1 MRDGVSVRDAAI
13 DKVHAELAKQDA
25 RQEEGR
31 WRAMYKLL
39 IVDDEPTVRA
49 GLRSYFDWAA
59 YGIDVGGE
67 ADDGDVALE
76 MIARDR
82 PDLILTDVRMP
93 SMDGITMSQRIS
105 EEYPSIKIIFVS
117 GHDDADYLKSAM
129 KVSAVDYIFK
139 PVNLQELSTVIKR
152 VVADLDAESSER
164 IHKQELLV
172 KLKEGMPLLRE
183 KFLLSMIGEGAP
195 KSELAERVSFLG
207 LNLPV
212 NASYWVMVVSVDDL
226 ADVMAS
232 RSERDRQL
240 LWYSVLNIYQ
250 ELLDAHM
257 RGYVFEHRIGEFV
270 GVLQVAEPGGDSAT
284 EAAEALFA
292 LAGDLRSNLERWLK
306 IGATIGISDLAGG
319 LSGLARAYKQAREAA
334 DYKWYLGKNRII
346 TMDSLEGAEP
356 EDGAL
361 RRYDYEFNEKLISA
375 LKADDEVK
383 VGEAV
388 ESIFASLSYSRPDG
402 LKYGRNLC
410 LQLVLAI
417 GQLLMELGTGD
428 PELEAMEA
436 ELTEALYEKETLRD
450 MRRLIESYLA
460 TVGERIREKRTGK
473 VANVVERVR
482 AYIELNYANGGL
494 TVADIGKAVYL
505 SSTYVSLLFKQETGQ
520 TVGEYLTQVRVDK
533 AKVLLLDPQYK
544 FYDICYA
551 IGYTDPSYFT
561 KLFKK
566 VTGATPSAYRDSHG

>member
-1 MRDGVSVRDAAI
+1 
-13 DKVHAELAKQDA
+13 
-25 RQEEGR
+25 
-31 WRAMYKLL
+31 MYRLL

-59 YGIDVGGE
+59 YGIEVAGE

-76 MIARDR
+76 MITREQ

-93 SMDGITMSQRIS
+93 SMDGITMSQRVTAD
-105 EEYPSIKIIFVS
+105 YPAIKIIFVS

-129 KVSAVDYIFK
+129 KLSAVDYIFK

-152 VVADLDAESSER
+152 VVSDLDAESSER
-164 IHKQELLV
+164 IHRQELLV

-183 KFLLSMIGEGAP
+183 KFLLSLIGEGAP

-207 LNLPV
+207 LDLPV
-212 NASYWVMVVSVDDL
+212 DASYWVMVVSVDDL

-250 ELLDAHM
+250 ELLDVHM
-257 RGYVFEHRIGEFV
+257 KGYVFECRTGEFV
-270 GVLQVAEPGGDSAT
+270 GVLQLADSDSESGT

-292 LAGDLRSNLERWLK
+292 LAGDLRSNLTRWLK

-319 LSGLARAYKQAREAA
+319 LAGLAPAYKQAREAA

-346 TMDSLEGAEP
+346 TMDSLESAEP
-356 EDGAL
+356 EDGAM
-361 RRYDYEFNEKLISA
+361 RRYDYEHNEKLISA
-375 LKADDEVK
+375 LKADDEGK
-383 VGEAV
+383 VAEAV
-388 ESIFASLSYSRPDG
+388 ESLFASLLSTRHDG
-402 LKYGRNLC
+402 LKYGRNQC
-410 LQLVLAI
+410 MQLVLAV
-417 GQLLMELGTGD
+417 GQLLMELGAGD
-428 PELEAMEA
+428 PELEAKEV
-436 ELTEALYEKETLRD
+436 ELTEALYQKETLQD
-450 MRRLIESYLA
+450 IRRLMESYL
-460 TVGERIREKRTGK
+460 TSVGHRIREKRTGK
-473 VANVVERVR
+473 MANVVERVR
-482 AYIELNYANGGL
+482 AYIEQNYASSGL
-494 TVADIGKAVYL
+494 TVGDIGKAVYL

-533 AKVLLLDPQYK
+533 AKELLRDPQYK
-544 FYDICYA
+544 FYDICSA

-566 VTGATPSAYRDSHG
+566 ATGATPSAYRDSHG

>member
-1 MRDGVSVRDAAI
+1 
-13 DKVHAELAKQDA
+13 
-25 RQEEGR
+25 
-31 WRAMYKLL
+31 MYRLL
-39 IVDDEPTVRA
+39 IVDDEPAVRA
-49 GLRSYFDWAA
+49 GLRTYFDWAA
-59 YGIDVGGE
+59 YGIEVAGE

-76 MIARDR
+76 MITRDQ

-93 SMDGITMSQRIS
+93 TMDGITMSQCIS
-105 EEYPSIKIIFVS
+105 AEYPSIKIIFVS

-139 PVNLQELSTVIKR
+139 PVNLQELSTVIER
-152 VVADLDAESSER
+152 VVTDLDAESSER

-183 KFLLSMIGEGAP
+183 KFLLSMIVEGAP

-212 NASYWVMVVSVDDL
+212 DASYWVMVVSVDDL

-240 LWYSVLNIYQ
+240 LWYSVLNVYE
-250 ELLDAHM
+250 ELLDTHM
-257 RGYVFEHRIGEFV
+257 RGYAFEHRTGEFV
-270 GVLQVAEPGGDSAT
+270 GVLQGSEPVGDSAT

-306 IGATIGISDLAGG
+306 IGVTIGISDLAGG
-319 LSGLARAYKQAREAA
+319 LSGLAPAYKQAREAA

-346 TMDSLEGAEP
+346 TMDSLEGAVP
-356 EDGAL
+356 EDGAM
-361 RRYDYEFNEKLISA
+361 RRYDFELNEKLISA
-375 LKADDEVK
+375 LKADDEDK
-383 VGEAV
+383 ISEAL
-388 ESIFASLSYSRPDG
+388 EMIFASLSYTRPDG

-410 LQLVLAI
+410 MQLVLGI
-417 GQLLMELGTGD
+417 GQLLMELGAGD
-428 PELEAMEA
+428 PELEIMEA
-436 ELTEALYEKETLRD
+436 ELTEALYAKETLKDLRG
-450 MRRLIESYLA
+450 LIESYLA
-460 TVGERIREKRTGK
+460 TVSEHIREKRTGK

-482 AYIELNYANGGL
+482 GYIDQNYANGGL

-533 AKVLLLDPQYK
+533 AKKLLRDPQYK

-566 VTGATPSAYRDSHG
+566 VTGVTPSAYRDSHA

>member
-1 MRDGVSVRDAAI
+1 
-13 DKVHAELAKQDA
+13 
-25 RQEEGR
+25 
-31 WRAMYKLL
+31 MYRLL

-59 YGIDVGGE
+59 YGIEVLGE

-76 MIARDR
+76 MIARDQ

-93 SMDGITMSQRIS
+93 SMDGITMSQRVS
-105 EEYPSIKIIFVS
+105 EKYPDIKIIFVS

-195 KSELAERVSFLG
+195 RSELAERVSFLG

-212 NASYWVMVVSVDDL
+212 NGAYWVMVVSVDDL

-240 LWYSVLNIYQ
+240 LWYSVLNIFQ
-250 ELLDAHM
+250 ELLDVHM
-257 RGYVFEHRIGEFV
+257 KGYVFEHRTGEFV
-270 GVLQVAEPGGDSAT
+270 GVLRLADADSDSGT

-292 LAGDLRSNLERWLK
+292 LAGDLRSNLSHWLK
-306 IGATIGISDLAGG
+306 IGVTIGISDLAGG
-319 LSGLARAYKQAREAA
+319 LTGLAQAYKQAREAA

-356 EDGAL
+356 EDGVM
-361 RRYDYEFNEKLISA
+361 RRFDYEHNEKLISA
-375 LKADDEVK
+375 LKADDEGK
-383 VGEAV
+383 VAEAV
-388 ESIFASLSYSRPDG
+388 EMIFAGLSYSRPNG

-410 LQLVLAI
+410 MQLVLAI
-417 GQLLMELGTGD
+417 GQLLMELGAGD
-428 PELEAMEA
+428 PELEAKEA
-436 ELTEALYEKETLRD
+436 ELTEALYQKETLKD
-450 MRRLIESYLA
+450 MRGLVESYLA

-473 VANVVERVR
+473 VANVVDRVR
-482 AYIELNYANGGL
+482 AYIEQNYANGGL

-533 AKVLLLDPQYK
+533 AKELLRDPQYK

-566 VTGATPSAYRDSHG
+566 ATGATPSAYRDSHA

>member
-1 MRDGVSVRDAAI
+1 
-13 DKVHAELAKQDA
+13 
-25 RQEEGR
+25 
-31 WRAMYKLL
+31 MYRLL
-39 IVDDEPTVRA
+39 IVDDEPAVRA
-49 GLRSYFDWAA
+49 GLRAYFDWAA
-59 YGIDVGGE
+59 YGIEVAGE

-76 MIARDR
+76 MIARDQ

-93 SMDGITMSQRIS
+93 NMDGITMSQCIS
-105 EEYPSIKIIFVS
+105 SEYPAMKIIFVS

-164 IHKQELLV
+164 IYKQELLV

-183 KFLLSMIGEGAP
+183 KFLLSMIREDAP

-207 LNLPV
+207 LDLPV
-212 NASYWVMVVSVDDL
+212 NASYWVMVVCVDDL

-240 LWYSVLNIYQ
+240 LWYSVLNIYE
-250 ELLDAHM
+250 ELLDAHL
-257 RGYVFEHRIGEFV
+257 RGYAFEQRTGEFV
-270 GVLQVAEPGGDSAT
+270 GVLKVSEPGGDSVS

-306 IGATIGISDLAGG
+306 IGVTIGISDMAGG
-319 LSGLARAYKQAREAA
+319 LSGLAPAYKQAREAV

-346 TMDSLEGAEP
+346 TMDSLESAEP
-356 EDGAL
+356 EEGAM
-361 RRYDYEFNEKLISA
+361 RKYDYELNEKLISA
-375 LKADDEVK
+375 LKADDEDK
-383 VGEAV
+383 ISEAV
-388 ESIFASLSYSRPDG
+388 EMIFASLSYTRPDG

-410 LQLVLAI
+410 MQLVLAI
-417 GQLLMELGTGD
+417 GQLLMELGAGD
-428 PELEAMEA
+428 PELEVMEG
-436 ELTEALYEKETLRD
+436 ELTEALYAKETLKD
-450 MRRLIESYLA
+450 MRGLIESYLA
-460 TVGERIREKRTGK
+460 TVGEHIREKRTGR
-473 VANVVERVR
+473 VANVIEQVR
-482 AYIELNYANGGL
+482 GYIDQNYANGGL

-520 TVGEYLTQVRVDK
+520 TVGEYLTKVRVDK
-533 AKVLLLDPQYK
+533 AKELLRDPQYK

-551 IGYTDPSYFT
+551 IGYTDPSYFS

-566 VTGATPSAYRDSHG
+566 VTGVTPSAYRGSHA

>member
-1 MRDGVSVRDAAI
+1 
-13 DKVHAELAKQDA
+13 
-25 RQEEGR
+25 
-31 WRAMYKLL
+31 MYRLL
-39 IVDDEPTVRA
+39 IVDDEPAVRA
-49 GLRSYFDWAA
+49 GLRAYFDWAA
-59 YGIDVGGE
+59 YGIEVAGE

-76 MIARDR
+76 MITRDQ

-93 SMDGITMSQRIS
+93 TMDGITMSQCIS
-105 EEYPSIKIIFVS
+105 AEYPSIKIIFVS

-152 VVADLDAESSER
+152 VIADLDAESSER

-183 KFLLSMIGEGAP
+183 KFLLSMIREGAP
-195 KSELAERVSFLG
+195 KSEMAERVSFLG

-240 LWYSVLNIYQ
+240 LWYSVLNIYE
-250 ELLDAHM
+250 ELLDTHM
-257 RGYVFEHRIGEFV
+257 RGYAFEHRTGEFV
-270 GVLQVAEPGGDSAT
+270 GVLQGSEPGGDSAT

-306 IGATIGISDLAGG
+306 IGVTIGISDLAGG
-319 LSGLARAYKQAREAA
+319 LSGLAPAYKQAREAA

-346 TMDSLEGAEP
+346 TMDSLVGP
-356 EDGAL
+356 VQEDGAM
-361 RRYDYEFNEKLISA
+361 RRYDYELNEKLISA
-375 LKADDEVK
+375 LKADDEDK
-383 VGEAV
+383 ISEAV
-388 ESIFASLSYSRPDG
+388 EMIFSSLSYTRPDG

-410 LQLVLAI
+410 MQLVLGI
-417 GQLLMELGTGD
+417 GQLLMELGAGD
-428 PELEAMEA
+428 PELEIMEA
-436 ELTEALYEKETLRD
+436 ELTEALYAKETLKD
-450 MRRLIESYLA
+450 MRGLIESYLA
-460 TVGERIREKRTGK
+460 TVGEHIREKRTGK

-482 AYIELNYANGGL
+482 GYIDQNYANGGL

-520 TVGEYLTQVRVDK
+520 TVGEYLTQVRVDN
-533 AKVLLLDPQYK
+533 AKKLLRDPQYK

-566 VTGATPSAYRDSHG
+566 VTGVTPSAYRDSHA

>member
-1 MRDGVSVRDAAI
+1 M
-13 DKVHAELAKQDA
+13 
-25 RQEEGR
+25 
-31 WRAMYKLL
+31 RAMYRLL

-49 GLRSYFDWAA
+49 GLREYFDWAS
-59 YGIDVGGE
+59 YGIEVMGE
-67 ADDGDVALE
+67 AEDGDIALE
-76 MIARDR
+76 MVARDQ
-82 PDLILTDVRMP
+82 PDLILTDVRML

-105 EEYPSIKIIFVS
+105 ADYPAIKIIFVS

-139 PVNLQELSTVIKR
+139 PVNLQELSTVMKR
-152 VVADLDAESSER
+152 VVADLDAERSEQL
-164 IHKQELLV
+164 HKQELLV

-207 LNLPV
+207 LSLPV

-250 ELLDAHM
+250 ELLDTHM
-257 RGYVFEHRIGEFV
+257 RGYAFEHRTGEFV
-270 GVLQVAEPGGDSAT
+270 GVLQAAEPGGGDSAT
-284 EAAEALFA
+284 ESAEALLT
-292 LAGDLRSNLERWLK
+292 LAGDLRANLERWLK
-306 IGATIGISDLAGG
+306 IGATIGISDLADG
-319 LSGLARAYKQAREAA
+319 LSGLAPAYKQAREAA

-346 TMDSLEGAEP
+346 TMDSLRGAST
-356 EDGAL
+356 EDGAR
-361 RRYDYEFNEKLISA
+361 RRYDYELHEMLISA
-375 LKADDEVK
+375 LKGDDADK

-388 ESIFASLSYSRPDG
+388 GMIFASLARSRPDG

-410 LQLVLAI
+410 MQLVLAI
-417 GQLLMELGTGD
+417 GQLLMELGAGD
-428 PELEAMEA
+428 PELEVMET
-436 ELTEALYEKETLRD
+436 ELREALYQKETLND
-450 MRRLIESYLA
+450 MRGLIESYLA
-460 TVGERIREKRTGK
+460 TVGVRIREKRTGK
-473 VANVVERVR
+473 VTNVVERVR
-482 AYIELNYANGGL
+482 AYIEENYANGGL

-505 SSTYVSLLFKQETGQ
+505 SATYVSLLFKQETGQ

-533 AKVLLLDPQYK
+533 AKELLRDPQYK

-566 VTGATPSAYRDSHG
+566 VTGATPSAYRDAHA

>member
-1 MRDGVSVRDAAI
+1 
-13 DKVHAELAKQDA
+13 
-25 RQEEGR
+25 
-31 WRAMYKLL
+31 MYRLL

-59 YGIDVGGE
+59 YGIVVAGE

-76 MIARDR
+76 MIARDQ

-93 SMDGITMSQRIS
+93 SMDGITMSQCVS
-105 EEYPSIKIIFVS
+105 EEYPAVKIIFVS
-117 GHDDADYLKSAM
+117 GHDDAEYLKSAM

-152 VVADLDAESSER
+152 VVADLDAERSEQ

-207 LNLPV
+207 LNLSV

-226 ADVMAS
+226 AEVMAS

-250 ELLDAHM
+250 ELIDAHM
-257 RGYVFEHRIGEFV
+257 RGYVFEHRAGEFV
-270 GVLQVAEPGGDSAT
+270 GVLQAAEPGGDSAT

-306 IGATIGISDLAGG
+306 IGVTIGISDLAGG
-319 LSGLARAYKQAREAA
+319 LPGLAPAYKQAREAA

-346 TMDSLEGAEP
+346 TMDSLEGADP
-356 EDGAL
+356 EDGTM
-361 RRYDYEFNEKLISA
+361 RRYDYELNDKLMSA
-375 LKADDEVK
+375 LKADDEAK

-388 ESIFASLSYSRPDG
+388 ELIFASLSYSRPDG

-410 LQLVLAI
+410 MQLVLVI
-417 GQLLMELGTGD
+417 GQLLMELGAGD
-428 PELEAMEA
+428 PKLEAMEA
-436 ELTEALYEKETLRD
+436 ELTEALYEKETLKD
-450 MRRLIESYLA
+450 MRGLMESYLA
-460 TVGERIREKRTGK
+460 AVGECIREKRTGK
-473 VANVVERVR
+473 VTNVVERVR
-482 AYIELNYANGGL
+482 AYIEQNYANGGL
-494 TVADIGKAVYL
+494 TVADAGKAVYL

-520 TVGEYLTQVRVDK
+520 TVGEYLTQIRVEK
-533 AKVLLLDPQYK
+533 AKELLRDPQYK

-566 VTGATPSAYRDSHG
+566 VTGATPSAYRDSHA